1 MLWEMLVYRNV
12 SLESPY
18 HQAAA
23 RWAAKQS
30 EIAFPLTNERL
41 GNAVAATAQMPPGQQ
56 PASEDAVQAVR
67 FLASQ

>member
-1 MLWEMLVYRNV
+1 MLVYRNI

-23 RWAAKQS
+23 KWAAQQS
-30 EIAFPLTNERL
+30 EIAFPLTTERL
-41 GNAVAATAQMPPGQQ
+41 GNAVAATSQMAHGQQ
-56 PASEDAVQAVR
+56 TVSENPADAVR